1 MTPDNERL
9 ILERLGL
16 IELKLNGS
24 GDSIYRLIGETQ
36 ANIENLKR
44 IPIELDE
51 LENQIITLEA
61 RLTAVE
67 DRVSRQKDNLR
78 LREMLDAVNQ
88 LPGGW
93 NTAFWL
99 LTAYVGLIDIAVD
112 LIGLVPALNR
122 ILGL

>member
-61 RLTAVE
+61 RLAAVE

-78 LREMLDAVNQ
+78 LREILDAVNQ

>member
-1 MTPDNERL
+1 MTPETERL
-9 ILERLGL
+9 ILEQLGL

-44 IPIELDE
+44 VPIELDE

-61 RLTAVE
+61 RLTAIE
-67 DRVSRQKDNLR
+67 DRVSRQKKNLR
-78 LREMLDAVNQ
+78 LREILDAVSQ

-99 LTAYVGLIDIAVD
+99 LAVYVGLIDIAVD

>member
-67 DRVSRQKDNLR
+67 DRVSKQKDNLR
-78 LREMLDAVNQ
+78 LREILDAVNQ

-99 LTAYVGLIDIAVD
+99 LTVYVGLIDIAVD

>member
-1 MTPDNERL
+1 MTSDNERL

-67 DRVSRQKDNLR
+67 DRLSRQKDNLR
-78 LREMLDAVNQ
+78 LREILYAVNQ

>member
-1 MTPDNERL
+1 MTSDNERL

-16 IELKLNGS
+16 IELKLNSS

-36 ANIENLKR
+36 ANIENLKL
-44 IPIELDE
+44 IPIELEE
-51 LENQIITLEA
+51 LENQLIALEA
-61 RLTAVE
+61 RLIAVE
-67 DRVSRQKDNLR
+67 DRVSRQRENIR
-78 LREMLDAVNQ
+78 LQEILDTINQ